1 MPIPCVG
8 AARSL
13 RPGDPGIP
21 IGDRPAARQ
30 PQRLVRATS
39 ASDRIASVLRE
50 EVAVNAEQRLTLRL
64 GQTRIGL
71 DRPLGVDVAGFV
83 RRRFR

>member
-1 MPIPCVG
+1 MPMPCVG

-13 RPGDPGIP
+13 PPGDPGIP

-30 PQRLVRATS
+30 PYVSWRATS
-39 ASDRIASVLRE
+39 ASDRTASVLRE
-50 EVAVNAEQRLTLRL
+50 EVAINAEQRLTLRL
-64 GQTRIGL
+64 GQSRIGL

-83 RRRFR
+83 RRRCR